1 MAKSLLQE
9 TEIKALNILT
19 SATLELFES
28 QVEQRRPTT
37 LTQFLDKMRDFIKL
51 DGRPLILAGYRGRH
65 SMEIAKEKAAGEVAV
80 YKARLRLEK
89 EAVGERD
96 IEDLLKKA
104 RNLAS
109 DAGAKRKLRAPKR

>member
-1 MAKSLLQE
+1 M
-9 TEIKALNILT
+9 
-19 SATLELFES
+19 
-28 QVEQRRPTT
+28 
-37 LTQFLDKMRDFIKL
+37 
-51 DGRPLILAGYRGRH
+51 
-65 SMEIAKEKAAGEVAV
+65 

-109 DAGAKRKLRAPKR
+109 DARAKRNLRAPKK

>member
-1 MAKSLLQE
+1 MVFSTVDAAKPTAGVVTFKGKEPTAAEAGVAKNLLQE

-19 SATLELFES
+19 SATLEFFES

-65 SMEIAKEKAAGEVAV
+65 SMETA
-80 YKARLRLEK
+80 
-89 EAVGERD
+89 
-96 IEDLLKKA
+96 
-104 RNLAS
+104 
-109 DAGAKRKLRAPKR
+109 